1 MCGVRGVRKLSNIY
15 SICITRVLQRLQ
27 IYPFA
32 FDFLCALLYF
42 FFFFF
47 YYGPHTEREIT
58 QRYGR
63 NTRLNYGDSA
73 FDGFALRVVYITGI
87 VVSK

>member
-1 MCGVRGVRKLSNIY
+1 MVI
-15 SICITRVLQRLQ
+15 

-32 FDFLCALLYF
+32 FDFFLLSF
-42 FFFFF
+42 L
-47 YYGPHTEREIT
+47 YYGRIKREIT

-63 NTRLNYGDSA
+63 NTGLNYGDSA
-73 FDGFALRVVYITGI
+73 FDGFMLRVVYTTSI

>member
-1 MCGVRGVRKLSNIY
+1 MKNKYIY
-15 SICITRVLQRLQ
+15 LYIFLEIYKIIGFIIVI

-32 FDFLCALLYF
+32 FDFSSFCL
-42 FFFFF
+42 F
-47 YYGPHTEREIT
+47 YITGHIKREIT

-73 FDGFALRVVYITGI
+73 FDGFMLRVVYTTNI

>member
-1 MCGVRGVRKLSNIY
+1 MRRTMYLYSSHFKIY
-15 SICITRVLQRLQ
+15 KMTSFIIVT

-32 FDFLCALLYF
+32 FGFCALLYF
-42 FFFFF
+42 FI
-47 YYGPHTEREIT
+47 TSRTKREIT

-73 FDGFALRVVYITGI
+73 FDGFA
-87 VVSK
+87 